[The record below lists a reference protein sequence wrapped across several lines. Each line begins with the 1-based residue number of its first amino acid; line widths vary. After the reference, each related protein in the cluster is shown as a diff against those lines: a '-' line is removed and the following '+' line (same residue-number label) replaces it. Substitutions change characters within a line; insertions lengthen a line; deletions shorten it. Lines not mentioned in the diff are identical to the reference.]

1 MAAFK
6 INGTAPPAG
15 GVPVGGGYSYDLPEA
30 SGMDGN
36 GLACG
41 AVGYPSVT
49 LTFERL
55 SPAAWEWYKDFTLD
69 APSVALTSL
78 EVWNPY
84 AATPGWTIYTGSAI
98 MLRPNPK
105 GGMSEG
111 YYIDVEI
118 KFIKLS

>member
-1 MAAFK
+1 MPFQ
-6 INGTAPPAG
+6 INASSPPAG
-15 GVPVGGGYSYDLPEA
+15 GVPVGNGYRYDLPEA

-55 SPAAWEWYKDFTLD
+55 NAAAWDWYKDFTGSE
-69 APSVALTSL
+69 PSVALTSL
-78 EVWNPY
+78 QVYNPY
-84 AATPGWTIYTGSAI
+84 AATPGWVTYTGSAV
-98 MLRPNPK
+98 MLRPKP

-111 YYIDVEI
+111 YYLDVEI